1 MCIWIPTWSTQRQH
15 LGATSLPHDLNRLR
29 IKALFSLLC
38 PLERHGHERVDHGA
52 LQCDRSLQE
61 SRCRVWRAEDR
72 REHRS
77 CSRGE
82 ALGLKAGD
90 LSPSS
95 VADAGEVS
103 TLDHLGV
110 VVSLSTSNACALL
123 CDLLRESVLDLG
135 VRLLL
140 LATPEVLLLEPG
152 DDKSPNEVINCVSGS
167 VEMPGVAA
175 VVAGAGSHRLPTL
188 TAPVKPCP
196 QVFANGG
203 AAAVRHAGGVI
214 EKVLNCPPLIC
225 FDDRLPLPEHE
236 LTVLILDEVVSQG
249 LTARFPGYLPTS
261 ILRGVDRVP
270 RIARVPQ
277 DAEHRRG

>member
-1 MCIWIPTWSTQRQH
+1 MC
-15 LGATSLPHDLNRLR
+15 A
-29 IKALFSLLC
+29 ALCVPGLI
-38 PLERHGHERVDHGA
+38 HI
-52 LQCDRSLQE
+52 LQE
-61 SRCRVWRAEDR
+61 SRCRVWCAEDR

-90 LSPSS
+90 LSASS

-123 CDLLRESVLDLG
+123 CDLLRKSVLDLG

-140 LATPEVLLLEPG
+140 VTPEVLLLEPG
-152 DDKSPNEVINCVSGS
+152 DNESPHEVINRVSGS

-188 TAPVKPCP
+188 TASIKPCP

-203 AAAVRHAGGVI
+203 AAAVRHAGRVV

-225 FDDRLPLPEHE
+225 FDDRLPLPEDE
-236 LTVLILDEVVSQG
+236 LPVLILDEGRALRRDSPASCRRVS
-249 LTARFPGYLPTS
+249 FE
-261 ILRGVDRVP
+261 V
-270 RIARVPQ
+270 
-277 DAEHRRG
+277 